1 MACYDLLFEAFLQE
15 ENVQLMKRKC
25 HELRDHLHARKDDM
39 KEVFEEVSSIL
50 LKLFDA
56 TLEQEL
62 SEMAHFLRSYMKQVE
77 SLLHLIRASRQG
89 EWKLHLG
96 ALEEN
101 VTMHLL
107 YISYNVLLYH
117 DSVLYLMPVMLLL
130 CFLLS
135 FAMSRIQSYCYIFHR
150 VLCHAVTLNF
160 NLLNIY
166 PRDYST

>member
-62 SEMAHFLRSYMKQVE
+62 SEMAHFLRSYVKQVE

-101 VTMHLL
+101 VTTAPTVYFLQCFVISRQCFVPHACNVIAVFSTIFCYVTHSILLL
-107 YISYNVLLYH
+107 YF
-117 DSVLYLMPVMLLL
+117 PPR
-130 CFLLS
+130 F
-135 FAMSRIQSYCYIFHR
+135 MSRC
-150 VLCHAVTLNF
+150 NF
-160 NLLNIY
+160 EL
-166 PRDYST
+166 